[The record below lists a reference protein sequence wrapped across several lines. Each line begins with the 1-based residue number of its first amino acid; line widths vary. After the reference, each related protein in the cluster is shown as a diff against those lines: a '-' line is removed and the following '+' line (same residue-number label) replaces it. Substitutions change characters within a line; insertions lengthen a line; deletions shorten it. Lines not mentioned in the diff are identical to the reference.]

1 MQNRK
6 VEKKIQQA
14 TVIGAGVMGH
24 GIAQFLA
31 CNGLKVTLVDNSDS
45 NLAQAKKWIDDNLKV
60 MVDLGEIKETEIS
73 SLLSRIVFTTEL
85 SESIK
90 GSKYVL
96 EAITENLEIKKK
108 IWKIMGEYSDDDAI
122 LASNTSSYDINELGK
137 GVPNE
142 ERIIGTHWFHPPPIT
157 PCVEVIPSEKTSD
170 RTTQFIVSFLKDI
183 GKIPTKCK
191 SEPGFV
197 ANRLQMALAAE
208 AINLVEKGLA
218 TPNEVDQI
226 VKTSFGFRLSAYG
239 PFEIIDQA
247 GADTYLSI
255 FEYLYEKLG
264 EKHFK
269 PPRFLTD
276 QVEAGLLGLKVSK
289 GFYDYTEGAADSVR
303 RNRDRKLYARLRL
316 FREEVRN

>member
-1 MQNRK
+1 MINRK
-6 VEKKIQQA
+6 TEKKIQQA

-31 CNGLKVTLVDNSDS
+31 YNGLKVTLVDNNEK
-45 NLAQAKKWIDDNLKV
+45 NLEQAKKWIDDNLKV

-73 SLLSRIVFTTEL
+73 SLLPRIVFATEL

-108 IWKIMGEYSDDDAI
+108 IWKIMGEYSDGDAI

-142 ERIIGTHWFHPPPIT
+142 ERVIGTHWFHPPPIT
-157 PCVEVIPSEKTSD
+157 PCVEVIPSEKTNDSTIHFVVD
-170 RTTQFIVSFLKDI
+170 FLKDI
-183 GKIPTKCK
+183 GKIPTKCE
-191 SEPGFV
+191 SAPGFV

-208 AINLVEKGLA
+208 AIALVENGLA

-264 EKHFK
+264 KKHFK
-269 PPRFLTD
+269 PPRLLTD
-276 QVEAGLLGLKVSK
+276 QVKAGCLGLKVSK

-316 FREEVRN
+316 FNKEAID